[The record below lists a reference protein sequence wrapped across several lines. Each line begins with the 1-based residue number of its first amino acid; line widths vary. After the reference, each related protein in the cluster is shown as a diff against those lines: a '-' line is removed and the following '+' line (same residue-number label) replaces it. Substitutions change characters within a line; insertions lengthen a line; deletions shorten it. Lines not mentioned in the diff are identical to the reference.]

1 MSLAAPRLHS
11 LAATY
16 RGFAFYVAFPKT
28 LHSLD
33 RDVFYVD
40 DPISSIR
47 AERFLRFFAG
57 APTNPCEM
65 HAS

>member
-11 LAATY
+11 LAATH

-28 LHSLD
+28 LHSLT
-33 RDVFYVD
+33 RYVFYVD
-40 DPISSIR
+40 DPISSTR

-57 APTNPCEM
+57 RA
-65 HAS
+65 HQSL